1 MRVNLMGLLT
11 AQAET
16 MVVKFRKVIAEVL
29 LLSTSTALQVEMKKI
44 FRNASF

>member
-29 LLSTSTALQVEMKKI
+29 FCCPHLLLSRL
-44 FRNASF
+44 R